1 MRMRLEVNAPKGQE
15 EPSPGQSETKWSDT
29 LGKMH
34 PDGPRPTGAR
44 GNIRNAFPYEPFQRS
59 LLPLSGRRV
68 CRCPI
73 PRVPLVT
80 LALPWAR
87 FLLPLRGVYATT
99 GKYVVRKTGEFYDN
113 MYIQPIYKTRGKAEN
128 MGMAGRCTSMMTE
141 NDAQEKGRV
150 LT

>member
-1 MRMRLEVNAPKGQE
+1 MILLRDRQFFL
-15 EPSPGQSETKWSDT
+15 
-29 LGKMH
+29 L
-34 PDGPRPTGAR
+34 
-44 GNIRNAFPYEPFQRS
+44 PFQGAVTWVVRK
-59 LLPLSGRRV
+59 
-68 CRCPI
+68 

-80 LALPWAR
+80 LALPLEPRVSFATLILPWAR

-128 MGMAGRCTSMMTE
+128 MGMAGRCASMMTE

>member
-1 MRMRLEVNAPKGQE
+1 MILLRDRQFFL
-15 EPSPGQSETKWSDT
+15 
-29 LGKMH
+29 L
-34 PDGPRPTGAR
+34 
-44 GNIRNAFPYEPFQRS
+44 PFQGAVTWVVRK
-59 LLPLSGRRV
+59 
-68 CRCPI
+68 
-73 PRVPLVT
+73 PRVPLAV

-113 MYIQPIYKTRGKAEN
+113 MYIQPIYKMRGKAEN

>member
-1 MRMRLEVNAPKGQE
+1 MTPWVSGTTHTLRPESGSREHWRFYTGIH
-15 EPSPGQSETKWSDT
+15 SE
-29 LGKMH
+29 H
-34 PDGPRPTGAR
+34 
-44 GNIRNAFPYEPFQRS
+44 
-59 LLPLSGRRV
+59 
-68 CRCPI
+68 
-73 PRVPLVT
+73 
-80 LALPWAR
+80 

-128 MGMAGRCTSMMTE
+128 MGMAGRCASMMTE